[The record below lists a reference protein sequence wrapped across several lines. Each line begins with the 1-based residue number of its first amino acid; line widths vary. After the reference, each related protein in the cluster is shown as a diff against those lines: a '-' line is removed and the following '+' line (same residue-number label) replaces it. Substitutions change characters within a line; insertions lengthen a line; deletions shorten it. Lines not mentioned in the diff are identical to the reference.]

1 MSSFIH
7 RRAALAAAVALSL
20 SAFNADAQ
28 SSSLDRVVVTGTR
41 TAQTQDQSLA
51 SMTVFDRSEI
61 ERLQVGSLFELLR
74 GVPGVSLA
82 NNGGAGQVSAV
93 FLRGAE
99 SRHVL
104 VLVDGV
110 RMGSATAGTFA
121 FQDLPIEQIERI
133 EIVRGP
139 FSSLYGSDAI
149 GGVIQIFTR
158 RAQGEPSFNAYAG
171 AGSYGLRRG
180 GAGVNAR
187 GEQGWYSLQYAH
199 EDTDGFDAC
208 RGRPFPNGAGCFT
221 DEPDDDG
228 YRNRSLQLA
237 GGWKFSPRAELEA
250 RALRAEFDTE
260 FDGSFTNE
268 MEGAQQAVSALL
280 KLRPSEAVQVSVRAG
295 KSADLADNFLNG
307 VYSSSFDTRRGHAG
321 AQGDLA
327 IGGGLLSV
335 GFDWYHDEVTSTT
348 AYEIDDRTQKA
359 LFAQWQQQFGAHAV
373 QLAGRRDDDSQF
385 GGETTGSLLYGFD
398 FSDALRFTASAGTA
412 FKAPS
417 FNDLYFPGFGNPL
430 LQPEVSESYELG
442 LRGTPS
448 WGAWALSA
456 FRSEVDEL
464 VAFDPVLF
472 IPVNLR
478 SARIDG
484 LEASAETRLAG
495 FDLRASATWLD
506 ARDNEPG
513 VADQRELPRRAP
525 RSGQIDADRSFGR
538 FSIGATV
545 FGASG
550 RFDDLG
556 NLTRLKGYGTLD
568 LRLAWQLNDA
578 LSLQLSGRN
587 LFDRK
592 YETAAFYNQPGRN
605 WMLGLR
611 YSPH

>member
-1 MSSFIH
+1 MSSNPP
-7 RRAALAAAVALSL
+7 RRAVLAAAVVLSL
-20 SAFNADAQ
+20 SSINVQAQ
-28 SSSLDRVVVTGTR
+28 SRTLDRLVVTGSR

-51 SMTVFDRSEI
+51 AMTVFDRAEI
-61 ERLQVGSLFELLR
+61 ERLQVGSLYELLR
-74 GVPGVSLA
+74 GVPGISLA

-158 RAQGEPSFNAYAG
+158 RAQGEPRFNAYAG
-171 AGSYGLRRG
+171 VGSYGLRRG
-180 GAGVNAR
+180 GAGVNAQ
-187 GEQGWYSLQYAH
+187 GGQGWYSLQYAF
-199 EDTDGFDAC
+199 EDTDGFNAC

-221 DEPDDDG
+221 NEPDEDG
-228 YRNRSLQLA
+228 YTNRSLQVA
-237 GGWKFSPRAELEA
+237 GGWKFSPTAELEA

-260 FDGSFTNE
+260 FDGGFSNQ
-268 MEGAQQAVSALL
+268 MEGAQQAISTLL
-280 KLRPSEAVQVSVRAG
+280 KLSPSEAVQVSVRAG
-295 KSADLADNFLNG
+295 QSADLADNFLNG
-307 VYSSSFDTRRGHAG
+307 RYRSSFDTRRGHAG
-321 AQGDLA
+321 AQGDFGV
-327 IGGGLLSV
+327 GGGLLSV
-335 GFDWYHDEVTSTT
+335 GIDWYRDEVTSST
-348 AYEIDDRTQKA
+348 AYVIDDRTQKA
-359 LFAQWQQQFGAHAV
+359 LFAQWQQQMGAHSL
-373 QLAGRRDDDSQF
+373 QIAGRRDDDSQF
-385 GGETTGSLLYGFD
+385 GGESTGSLLYGFD
-398 FSDALRFTASAGTA
+398 FSKSLRLTASAGTA

-417 FNDLYFPGFGNPL
+417 FNDLYFPNFGNPL

-442 LRGTPS
+442 LRGTPG
-448 WGAWALSA
+448 WGGWALSA
-456 FRSEVDEL
+456 FRTEVDEL
-464 VAFDPVLF
+464 VAFDPMLF

-484 LEASAETRLAG
+484 LEASTELQLAG

-513 VADQRELPRRAP
+513 VSRQRELPRRAP
-525 RSGQIDADRSFGR
+525 RSGQIDAERSFGR

-545 FGASG
+545 FGASS

-556 NLTRLKGYGTLD
+556 NTRRLKAYGTFD
-568 LRLAWQLNDA
+568 LRMAWQLSED

-587 LFDRK
+587 LFDRQ

-611 YSPH
+611 YSPR